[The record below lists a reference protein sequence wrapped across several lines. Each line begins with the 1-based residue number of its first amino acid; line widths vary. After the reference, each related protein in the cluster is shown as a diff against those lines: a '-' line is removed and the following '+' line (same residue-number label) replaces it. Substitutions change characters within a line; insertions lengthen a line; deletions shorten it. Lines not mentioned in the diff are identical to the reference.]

1 VKTSAPLPPLFDADA
16 WIGAWPFALRPEQT
30 AGGLAARLEAAG
42 VARALVSPLAAL
54 LSPDPMPGNEQ
65 LLRETRAQSA
75 LVPLPLLDLR
85 LTHWRE
91 DLATLAT
98 DPRVRAIRIA
108 PAWHHVPWNSREID
122 TLADALHLRRLGL
135 VVTARLED
143 ERQQHHALRVRGP
156 SVSVLSRL
164 LRRLAPA
171 RVLCTGL
178 YLREIL
184 ALAEHDHLFADT
196 AMAEWDDTLHVL
208 MEKVSP
214 RRLCF
219 GSLTPFLSVPAN
231 VAKIRTA
238 RLGSRVHRD
247 IACSNLERFLSP

>member
-1 VKTSAPLPPLFDADA
+1 MRTPATLPPLFDADA

-30 AGGLAARLEAAG
+30 AAGLAARLAAAG
-42 VARALVSPLAAL
+42 IARALVSPLAAVL
-54 LSPDPMPGNEQ
+54 APDSMPANEH
-65 LLRETRAQSA
+65 LLRETRPYPE
-75 LVPLPLLDLR
+75 LLPLPLLDLR
-85 LTHWRE
+85 LSHWRD
-91 DLATLAT
+91 DLARLAA
-98 DPRVRAIRIA
+98 DARIRAIRIA
-108 PAWHHVPWNSREID
+108 PGWHHFSWNSREID
-122 TLADALHLRRLGL
+122 ELADALHLRRLGL

-143 ERQQHHALRVRGP
+143 ERQRHHALRIRGP

-164 LRRLAPA
+164 LRRLAPV

-184 ALAEHDHLFADT
+184 ALAEHDNLFADT
-196 AMAEWDDTLHVL
+196 AMAEWDDTFHVL
-208 MEKVSP
+208 LEKVSA

-219 GSLTPFLSVPAN
+219 GSLSPFLSLPAN